1 MVARLF
7 LSCSIIFLN
16 AFFIHLIVHF
26 ISLLFFFAP
35 RYIKIYTYMVII
47 IFMIKLASV

>member
-1 MVARLF
+1 MVVRLF

-26 ISLLFFFAP
+26 ISLFFFAP
-35 RYIKIYTYMVII
+35 RYIKTYTYMVII